1 MSNNLLYKLINNN
14 PAIKEMLKERVNDQK
29 EIFLDQQFQEKKTL
43 AGKLNEKKYK
53 IYNLIMGG
61 SCLLQFYLIWSF
73 IKTNFFYGYLLTS
86 DSWHKFLG
94 YSFGLIVFNAAL
106 IFFQR
111 KDSSIISEIN
121 EDKIENF
128 LNQKIDISF
137 DKISDIAKEVDRD
150 DLNIYLELIK
160 ENKYLRVSELDYLL
174 NQSQSKDVL
183 NIKNMKTEMLN
194 QVYKK

>member
-14 PAIKEMLKERVNDQK
+14 PAIKEMLKERVSEQK
-29 EIFLDQQFQEKKTL
+29 ERFFDQQFQEKNTL

-53 IYNLIMGG
+53 IYNVIMGG
-61 SCLLQFYLIWSF
+61 SCLLQFYLIWNF

-94 YSFGLIVFNAAL
+94 YSLGLIVFNIAL
-106 IFFQR
+106 ILFQR
-111 KDSSIISEIN
+111 KDAGIISEIN
-121 EDKIENF
+121 ADKIENF

-160 ENKYLRVSELDYLL
+160 ENKYLRVGELDSLL
-174 NQSQSKDVL
+174 NKSQSKDVL

>member
-29 EIFLDQQFQEKKTL
+29 EIFLDKEFQKKKTL

-53 IYNLIMGG
+53 IYNIILGG

-73 IKTNFFYGYLLTS
+73 INTNFFYGYLLTS

-94 YSFGLIVFNAAL
+94 YSLGLIVFNAGL
-106 IFFQR
+106 LFFQR
-111 KDSSIISEIN
+111 KDAGIIYEIN
-121 EDKIENF
+121 EDNIENF
-128 LNQKIDISF
+128 VNQKIDISF

-160 ENKYLRVSELDYLL
+160 ENKYLRVGELDSLL
-174 NQSQSKDVL
+174 NKSQSKDVL

>member
-14 PAIKEMLKERVNDQK
+14 PAIKEMLKERVNYQK
-29 EIFLDQQFQEKKTL
+29 EIFLDKEFQKKKTL

-53 IYNLIMGG
+53 IYNIILGG

-73 IKTNFFYGYLLTS
+73 INTNFFYGYLLTS

-94 YSFGLIVFNAAL
+94 YSLGLIVFNAGL
-106 IFFQR
+106 LFFQR
-111 KDSSIISEIN
+111 KDAGIIYEIN
-121 EDKIENF
+121 EDNIENF
-128 LNQKIDISF
+128 VNQKIDISF

-160 ENKYLRVSELDYLL
+160 ENKYLRVGELDSLL
-174 NQSQSKDVL
+174 NKSQSKDVL